1 MSREGTE
8 IILIDNIGVVAEQS
22 DAEDEITMIK
32 NVHNNRGASF
42 GQVQSLPTV

>member
-22 DAEDEITMIK
+22 DAEDEIK
-32 NVHNNRGASF
+32 NVTIIGVPRLDKYKAC
-42 GQVQSLPTV
+42 L